1 MPGTVPTI
9 TKEAHP
15 LKNAD
20 KIEYLS
26 KVPLFSGLNKKD
38 LGLVARHI
46 DTVEAGAGTKLTE
59 EGGLARQFGILVS
72 GRAVV
77 KRNNRKLAELGP
89 GDFWGEMALLLK
101 DHSSATVQTTEDATV
116 LVMHSRDFGTLLET
130 VPAMTRKIAVGLAAR
145 LLEADRKLS
154 I

>member
-1 MPGTVPTI
+1 M
-9 TKEAHP
+9 
-15 LKNAD
+15 KNAD

-26 KVPLFSGLNKKD
+26 RVPLFSGLNKKD

-46 DTVEAGAGTKLTE
+46 DTVEAPAGTKLTE
-59 EGGLARQFGILVS
+59 EGKLARQFGIIVS

-77 KRNNRKLAELGP
+77 RRNRRKLAELGP
-89 GDFWGEMALLLK
+89 GEFWGEMALLLK
-101 DHSSATVQTTEDATV
+101 DDSSATVETTENSTI
-116 LVMHSRDFGTLLET
+116 LVMHAQDFGTLLDA